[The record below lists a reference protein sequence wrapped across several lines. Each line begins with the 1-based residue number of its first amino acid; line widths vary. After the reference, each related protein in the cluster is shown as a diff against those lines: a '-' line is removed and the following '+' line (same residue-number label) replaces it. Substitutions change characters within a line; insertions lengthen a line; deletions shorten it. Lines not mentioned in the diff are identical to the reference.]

1 MGESLRVSPE
11 RVGVIHFVGIGGIG
25 MSGIASILHELGY
38 TVRGSDINESL
49 NVLRLRDSGIQIS
62 IGHSADNIQGASVVV
77 VSSDIHDTN
86 CELVAAR
93 HAGIPVVKRAE
104 MLAELMRLKPSIAI
118 AGSHGKTT
126 TTSVLGHVMDTCH
139 MQPTIVCGGIIQAM
153 GTNARVGTGDWVV
166 VEADESDGSFIKL
179 PATIAVV
186 TNIDPEHMSYY
197 KDFGT
202 LLRAFETFTDNIPF
216 YGLNVL
222 CLDHPIVRQLA
233 SRITDRRVLTYG
245 LQDGADV
252 QATNIHMAP
261 EGCTFDV
268 HLSGK
273 TQSFNSELET
283 VYTGVEIPLLGH
295 HNIQNSLAV
304 IAVAIELD
312 LDMVQVFF
320 ALKTFRGVKRRF
332 TWVGEYN
339 GVKIVDDYAHHPVE
353 IQRVLEAGK
362 IASKGR
368 VIAVM
373 QPHRYSRLNDLFKDF
388 ASCFTDADKVLV
400 TPVYAAGE
408 EVIPGVDHHHL
419 AESIKMTGK
428 KDVKAVEGFDDLVAN
443 LLETVETDDV
453 VICLGAGSITYWAAD
468 LAGAM
473 EKNDVKLRQVGI

>member
-11 RVGVIHFVGIGGIG
+11 RVGVVHFVGIGGIG
-25 MSGIASILHELGY
+25 MSGIASILNELGY
-38 TVRGSDINESL
+38 MVRGSDISDSL
-49 NVLRLRDSGIQIS
+49 NVQRLRDAGLHIA
-62 IGHSADNIQGASVVV
+62 IGHAAENIQGASVVV
-77 VSSDIHDTN
+77 VSSDIQETN

-104 MLAELMRLKPSIAI
+104 MLAELMRLKPAVAI

-126 TTSVLGHVMDTCH
+126 TTSLLGHVMDTCH

-153 GTNARVGTGDWVV
+153 GTNARVGSGDWVV

-216 YGLNVL
+216 YGLNIL
-222 CLDHPIVRQLA
+222 CNDHPMVHQLA

-245 LQDGADV
+245 LNEGADV
-252 QATNIHMAP
+252 RANNVSMSP
-261 EGCTFDV
+261 DGCRFDLE
-268 HLSGK
+268 LSGK
-273 TQSFNSELET
+273 AQSMNSVLEGA
-283 VYTGVEIPLLGH
+283 YQGVEVALLGN
-295 HNIQNSLAV
+295 HNIQNALAV

-312 LDMVQVFF
+312 LDMGQVFF

-339 GVKIVDDYAHHPVE
+339 GTRIVDDYAHHPVE
-353 IQRVLEAGK
+353 IQKVLEAAK
-362 IASKGR
+362 VASRGR

-373 QPHRYSRLNDLFKDF
+373 QPHRYTRLNDLFKDF
-388 ASCFTDADKVLV
+388 SACFADADEVLI

-408 EVIPGVDHHHL
+408 NAIPGVDHHHL
-419 AESIKMTGK
+419 AEAIRTTGK
-428 KDVKAVEGFDDLVAN
+428 QGVRAVEGFDDLVVQ
-443 LLETVETDDV
+443 LHEMVQPDDI

-468 LAGAM
+468 LAGSLADHI
-473 EKNDVKLRQVGI
+473 NLRQAL

>member
-38 TVRGSDINESL
+38 TVRGSDISESL
-49 NVLRLRDSGIQIS
+49 NVARLRDLGIS
-62 IGHSADNIQGASVVV
+62 ITIGHGAENIQGAAVVV
-77 VSSDIHDTN
+77 VSSDIQDTN
-86 CELVAAR
+86 CELVSAR

-104 MLAELMRLKPSIAI
+104 MLAELMRLKPAVAI

-126 TTSVLGHVMDTCH
+126 TTSILGHVMDTCH

-153 GTNARVGTGDWVV
+153 GTNARVGTGEWIV

-202 LLRAFETFTDNIPF
+202 LLGAFETFTDNIPF

-222 CLDHPIVRQLA
+222 CYDHPIVKQLS

-252 QATNIHMAP
+252 QACNVSMSPT
-261 EGCTFDV
+261 GCVFDL

-273 TQSFNSELET
+273 AQSFNSQLESL
-283 VYTGVEIPLLGH
+283 YTSVEIPLLGH

-304 IAVAIELD
+304 ISVAIELG
-312 LDMVQVFF
+312 LDMGQVFF

-332 TWVGEYN
+332 TWVGEHN
-339 GVKIVDDYAHHPVE
+339 GIKVVDDYAHHPVE

-362 IASKGR
+362 IAASGR

-373 QPHRYSRLNDLFKDF
+373 QPHRYTRLNDLFKDF
-388 ASCFTDADKVLV
+388 ASSFSDADSVIV

-408 EVIPGVDHHHL
+408 QAIPGIDHHQL
-419 AESIKMTGK
+419 VESIRQGGHPSVSTI
-428 KDVKAVEGFDDLVAN
+428 ESFDELVAK
-443 LLETVETDDV
+443 LLEVAQPGDII
-453 VICLGAGSITYWAAD
+453 ICLGAGSITYWAAD
-468 LAGAM
+468 LPEAM
-473 EKNDVKLRQVGI
+473 LKADVKLQRVGV